1 MFKRE
6 VNRLVWEYDGERV
19 WIEPWGTN
27 SLRFRATKGH
37 GGLCTPDW
45 ALLPQKEIDVPINIA
60 DDGASISNGKL
71 TCRMN
76 HRGAVQFLN
85 HCGEVLLEEH
95 WRDRQVEGNPSALLI
110 PGRELK
116 PIPGGKYSARV
127 LFKASDGEKLYG
139 MGQHQEPFLNLK
151 GCELELAQRNSQVNI
166 PFVLSNRG
174 FGFLWH
180 NPAYGHVTFARNYT
194 KWTAEVTSGIDY
206 WVTAGNSPAEINE
219 SYTQVTGRAP
229 MMPEFAA
236 GFWQSKLRYQ
246 TQEELMEVA
255 REYKRRG
262 LPMSVIVI
270 DFFHWTQQGEWRF
283 DHQCW
288 PDPASMV
295 RELKEMGIEVMVSIW
310 PTVDP
315 SSENYE
321 EMKVKGYLVN
331 TDRGVRTQLIVRG
344 NEVFFDATNP
354 DARRYVWD
362 KVNENYFRYGI
373 RVFWLDEAEPEI
385 RPYDFDNIRYYL
397 GPGLEVGNIY
407 PALFAKGFYDGM
419 TEEGVTDVIN
429 LVRCAWAGS
438 QRYGAAVWSG
448 DIHSSFEALQ
458 TQVRAGLNMSLSGIP
473 WWTTDIGGF
482 SGGDPEDE
490 SFRELLVRW
499 FQYGTFCP
507 ICRLHGF
514 RKASRKSPIS
524 TGGAAE
530 SGVRDF
536 ETCGP
541 NEVWSYGEEV
551 YGIVRELLFLRERL
565 QPYIMQQMENA
576 HSAGTPP
583 MRPLFYDF
591 PDDEDCW
598 DIDDEF
604 MFGPDILVAP
614 VIHKGVRTRTVYLP
628 AGVKWKE
635 AATGKTYNGGQGIDC
650 DAPLHLIPVFLKN
663 GAQSA
668 LFEPIQSDRRIPDGS
683 KTESRATET
692 V

>member
-1 MFKRE
+1 MFRRE
-6 VNRLVWEYDGERV
+6 GNRLVWEYDGERV
-19 WIEPWGTN
+19 WIEPWGEN
-27 SLRFRATKGH
+27 SLRLRATKERTGFSI
-37 GGLCTPDW
+37 PDW
-45 ALLPQKEIDVPINIA
+45 ALLPQQEPDTSIEIA
-60 DDGASISNGKL
+60 AYGASISNGKL
-71 TCRMN
+71 TCKVS
-76 HRGAVQFLN
+76 HRGALQFVN
-85 HCGEVLLEEH
+85 CHGEVLLEEH
-95 WRDRQVEGNPSALLI
+95 WRDRQVQGNPSALLI

-116 PIPGGKYSARV
+116 PIPGGKFRATV
-127 LFKASDGEKLYG
+127 FFKAAEEEKLYG

-166 PFVLSNRG
+166 PFVMSNRG

-194 KWTAEVTSGIDY
+194 KWTAEVTSAVDY
-206 WVTAGNSPAEINE
+206 WITAGDSPAEINE
-219 SYTQVTGRAP
+219 RYTQVTGRVP
-229 MMPEFAA
+229 MMPEFAT

-246 TQEELMEVA
+246 TQEELLEVA

-262 LPMSVIVI
+262 LPLSVIVI

-283 DHQCW
+283 DPGCW

-295 RELKEMGIEVMVSIW
+295 HELKRMGFEVMVSVW

-315 SSENYE
+315 SSEHFE
-321 EMKVKGYLVN
+321 EMKAKGYLVK

-344 NEVFFDATNP
+344 NEIFFDATNP
-354 DARRYVWD
+354 DARSYVWD
-362 KVNENYFRYGI
+362 KVKENYFRYGI

-397 GPGLEVGNIY
+397 GPSVEVGNIY

-419 TEEGVTDVIN
+419 VEEGVTDVIN

-438 QRYGAAVWSG
+438 QRYGAAIWSG

-458 TQVRAGLNMSLSGIP
+458 TQIRAGLNMSLSGIP

-499 FQYGTFCP
+499 FQYGVFCP

-514 RKASRKSPIS
+514 RKAPRKSSIS
-524 TGGAAE
+524 TGGATE
-530 SGVRDF
+530 SGLRDF

-541 NEVWSYGEEV
+541 NEVWSYGEDT
-551 YGIVRELLFLRERL
+551 YTILRELLFLRERL
-565 QPYIMQQMENA
+565 RPYLMEQMEKA
-576 HSAGTPP
+576 HTKGTPP

-591 PDDEDCW
+591 PDDEESW
-598 DIDDEF
+598 DIDDQF

-614 VIHKGVRTRTVYLP
+614 VTYEGARSRWVYLP
-628 AGVKWKE
+628 PGSEWKD
-635 AATGKTYNGGQGIDC
+635 AATGKTYAGGQRVEC
-650 DAPLHLIPVFLKN
+650 DSPLHNIPVFLKDGN
-663 GAQSA
+663 QYA
-668 LFEPIQSDRRIPDGS
+668 LFEPIQR
-683 KTESRATET
+683 
-692 V
+692 